1 MKTRVIS
8 NETPVRL
15 GLRDLSK
22 VRGAHSIRSVIKAPW
37 ARSLVSLG
45 MTVSVVW
52 LLLPKPLLLDGVS
65 FSQCVRDRDGK
76 LLRVTLTSDQK
87 FRIWTSLRDISP
99 ELIDATLRYEDKYFS
114 RHPGVNPIALFR
126 SGFGL
131 LRGGTRTG
139 ASTITMQLARLR
151 FHLQTRTPTG
161 KLVQILR
168 ALELERHY
176 SKSEILE
183 AYLNLAPYG
192 RNIEGIGAASQVYFG
207 KSAARLTGPESISLS
222 VIPQSP
228 TRRALYADR
237 DNRSL
242 NAAQDNWYDRTKRD
256 LQNSAREF
264 SARAET
270 ERTFLA
276 PHFVQQVLAKEKG
289 RDGIITTL
297 DLPKQQLEKLLE
309 EVETWANNGSDQI
322 IVAYTCILQGARNF
336 HADLPNGPWVS
347 GVGQGGRLRDHFVP
361 GDGVFD

>member
-45 MTVSVVW
+45 MTVSEVW

-99 ELIDATLRYEDKYFS
+99 ELIDATLRYEDKYFA
-114 RHPGVNPIALFR
+114 RHPGVNPIALLR
-126 SGFGL
+126 SGFGVV
-131 LRGGTRTG
+131 RGGTRTG
-139 ASTITMQLARLR
+139 ASTITMQVARLR
-151 FHLQTRTPTG
+151 FHLQTRTTTG

-192 RNIEGIGAASQVYFG
+192 RNIEGIGAASEIYFG
-207 KSAARLTGPESISLS
+207 KTAAHLTAPEAIALT

-228 TRRALYADR
+228 NRRALRADR
-237 DNRSL
+237 ENPS
-242 NAAQDNWYDRTKRD
+242 
-256 LQNSAREF
+256 
-264 SARAET
+264 
-270 ERTFLA
+270 
-276 PHFVQQVLAKEKG
+276 V
-289 RDGIITTL
+289 
-297 DLPKQQLEKLLE
+297 
-309 EVETWANNGSDQI
+309 
-322 IVAYTCILQGARNF
+322 
-336 HADLPNGPWVS
+336 
-347 GVGQGGRLRDHFVP
+347 
-361 GDGVFD
+361 